1 MLIDDEDV
9 CFIFFRVALQYVHD
23 MQERAQKNFD
33 ASRDRSLPVFG
44 VGVVFID
51 ESAVVPIPSGEME
64 EAVGFI
70 SSVVSS
76 LAPPTKKLH
85 IVPIETVYSSDSSD
99 GKERLIKTVNA
110 VSDPTG
116 REDLLLYLRMLAL
129 QKVWLQM
136 SYYLSYFG

>member
-1 MLIDDEDV
+1 M
-9 CFIFFRVALQYVHD
+9 HD

-51 ESAVVPIPSGEME
+51 ESVVMPIPSHEME
-64 EAVGFI
+64 EAVEVI

-76 LAPPTKKLH
+76 LAPPRKDLH
-85 IVPIETVYSSDSSD
+85 LVPIEMVYSSDSSD
-99 GKERLIKTVNA
+99 GKERVMKLVNS

-116 REDLLLYLRMLAL
+116 REDLLLHLRMLAL
-129 QKVWLQM
+129 QKVCFWMSL
-136 SYYLSYFG
+136 SYYKSS